1 MRVQMKNKYEKINK
15 KDYLLLHGGFFL
27 FSFSAIFLKAASA
40 YEPLTFSFLT
50 FWGLALLVLFVYAA
64 LWQIILQ
71 KFPLSTAFA
80 NRGVVVVWGILW
92 GMIIFGEQI
101 TLGKTIAA
109 ILIVTGIVIL
119 GKANG

>member
-1 MRVQMKNKYEKINK
+1 MSTSFMKGKIDKKY
-15 KDYLLLHGGFFL
+15 YLLLHGGFFL
-27 FSFSAIFLKAASA
+27 FSFSAVFLKTASG
-40 YEPLTFSFLT
+40 YESFSIPFLF
-50 FWGLALLVLFVYAA
+50 FWGLALFILFAYAI

-80 NRGVVVVWGILW
+80 NRGIVVVWGIIW

-101 TLGKTIAA
+101 NFGKVFAA